1 MYDVKKYH
9 SRERKSYDKLFP
21 DLSDSAVFRHEPSGG
36 ILFYAPLSLEEPL
49 GLQEAF
55 IVSLCDGCNSISAI
69 KDQLKIK
76 FGLTQEEADSKTYE
90 ILGKAINT
98 GAIELMEVP
107 KEERKRKFGDTLLQK
122 SFPLS
127 PPRNVIWYVTKKC
140 NLHCQHCFLEG
151 GTKAL
156 RELSEKEAK
165 KLIDELGNLRI
176 LYLSMSGG
184 EPFLREDLFELIDHA
199 ASYGMRVD
207 IASNG
212 TLIDKE
218 TVRRLVRSR
227 VFQVQVS
234 IDGSEQVHNLFRE
247 NCRAHKASVKAVRR
261 MLDEGIMVSISH
273 TVRKGL
279 VSEAEKV
286 IDWAVAMQC
295 AGVKIIPFY
304 PVGRGKKIAAQYV
317 LTKEDISQLYAMIEE
332 KRKAVPLGFQIY
344 TEMGYMKAPAGS
356 NNKGNFMYC
365 PAGKETL
372 AVYPDGTLYPCP
384 FLTGFAVG
392 KWPEDSLENV
402 WFHSPDLALL
412 RRFNAEEV
420 DGKCGQCLYKTL
432 CGGGC
437 RAFAHY
443 FGSAIDS
450 FDPYCMASEEKEIDA
465 QDNFSV

>member
-1 MYDVKKYH
+1 MYDAKKYH
-9 SRERKSYDKLFP
+9 SGERKSYDKLFP
-21 DLSDSAVFRHEPSGG
+21 DLSDSAVFRQEPSGG

-49 GLQEAF
+49 GLHEAF
-55 IVSLCDGCNSISAI
+55 VVSLCDGCNSISAI
-69 KDQLKIK
+69 KDQVRIK

-90 ILGKAINT
+90 ILEKAINT
-98 GAIELMEVP
+98 GAIELKDAP
-107 KEERKRKFGDTLLQK
+107 KKGRKRKFRDTILRKQLTI
-122 SFPLS
+122 S
-127 PPRNVIWYVTKKC
+127 PPKSVIWYVTKKC

-151 GTKAL
+151 GRKAL
-156 RELSEKEAK
+156 GELSEKEAN
-165 KLIDELGNLRI
+165 KLIDEFGEMHI

-184 EPFLREDLFELIDHA
+184 EPFLRDDLFELIDHA

-234 IDGSEQVHNLFRE
+234 IDGSEQVHNLFRG
-247 NCRAHKASVKAVRR
+247 NNKAFKTSAKAVRR
-261 MLDEGIMVSISH
+261 MRYEGIMVSISH

-279 VSEAEKV
+279 VREAEKV

-304 PVGRGKKIAAQYV
+304 PAGRGKKIAEQYV
-317 LTKEDISQLYAMIEE
+317 LTKDDISQLYGMIEE
-332 KRKAVPLGFQIY
+332 KRKNVPFGFQIY
-344 TEMGYMKAPAGS
+344 TEMDYVKTPAGLHK
-356 NNKGNFMYC
+356 KGNFMYC

-372 AVYPDGTLYPCP
+372 AIYPDGTLYPCP

-392 KWPEDSLENV
+392 KWPEDTIENV

-412 RRFNAEEV
+412 RRFTAAAF
-420 DGKCGQCLYKTL
+420 DGKCQQCQYKTL

-450 FDPYCMASEEKEIDA
+450 FDLYCMASEVKEIDA
-465 QDNFSV
+465 QDNFPV